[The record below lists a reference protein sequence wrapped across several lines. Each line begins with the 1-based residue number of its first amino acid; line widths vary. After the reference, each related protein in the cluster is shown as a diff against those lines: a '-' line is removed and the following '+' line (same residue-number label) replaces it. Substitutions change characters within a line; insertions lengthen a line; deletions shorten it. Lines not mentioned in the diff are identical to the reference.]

1 MQAIRK
7 LNNNAVIC
15 RDSLGREIVALGKG
29 VGFSGDFPRELAMA
43 DIERTFYSID
53 AQGQHIMQDLPADI
67 VLFTAKVMD
76 IVENELP
83 YELSPNAVFIMAD
96 HLAFAIA
103 RQKKGIRFDMS
114 LSYDV
119 QQLYPQEYKIGR
131 YIVARVRRELDIEL
145 PQEEV
150 ASIAMNLVNAKT
162 GAEVQATSDRAQ
174 SFERLLNDVTSIV
187 ERDFRTIID
196 RESFEFSRFATHVQY
211 LFKRIQSNESL
222 SSANLPLSGNSR
234 KEFPELAEC
243 IHHICAYMEREW
255 HTALTDEEKLYLMLH
270 VNRICSQADT
280 GRADNRR

>member
-15 RDSLGREIVALGKG
+15 RDSRGREIVALGKG
-29 VGFSGDFPRELAMA
+29 VGFGGDFPRELAMA

-53 AQGQHIMQDLPADI
+53 AQGQRIMQDLPADV

-83 YELSPNAVFIMAD
+83 YELSPNAVLIMAD
-96 HLAFAIA
+96 HLAFAVA

-119 QQLYPQEYKIGR
+119 QQLYPQEYKIGQ

-162 GAEVQATSDRAQ
+162 GTEVQATSDRAP
-174 SFERLLNDVTSIV
+174 VV
-187 ERDFRTIID
+187 
-196 RESFEFSRFATHVQY
+196 
-211 LFKRIQSNESL
+211 
-222 SSANLPLSGNSR
+222 
-234 KEFPELAEC
+234 
-243 IHHICAYMEREW
+243 
-255 HTALTDEEKLYLMLH
+255 
-270 VNRICSQADT
+270 
-280 GRADNRR
+280 RAAAQ

>member
-1 MQAIRK
+1 MLAIRK

-15 RDSLGREIVALGKG
+15 RDSRGREVVALGKG
-29 VGFSGDFPRELAMA
+29 VGFGGDFPRELSMA
-43 DIERTFYSID
+43 DIERTFYSVD
-53 AQGQHIMQDLPADI
+53 AQGQRIMQDLPADV

-83 YELSPNAVFIMAD
+83 YELSPNAVLIMAD

-119 QQLYPQEYKIGR
+119 QQLYPQEHKIAR
-131 YIVARVRRELDIEL
+131 YIVSRVRTELDVEL

-174 SFERLLNDVTSIV
+174 SFERLLNDVTEIV

-222 SSANLPLSGNSR
+222 SSANLPLYQNSR
-234 KEFPELAEC
+234 EEFPELAEC
-243 IHHICAYMEREW
+243 IDHICTYMEREW
-255 HTALTDEEKLYLMLH
+255 RTSLTDEEKLYLMLH
-270 VNRICSQADT
+270 VNRICAQT
-280 GRADNRR
+280 GAGKAGR